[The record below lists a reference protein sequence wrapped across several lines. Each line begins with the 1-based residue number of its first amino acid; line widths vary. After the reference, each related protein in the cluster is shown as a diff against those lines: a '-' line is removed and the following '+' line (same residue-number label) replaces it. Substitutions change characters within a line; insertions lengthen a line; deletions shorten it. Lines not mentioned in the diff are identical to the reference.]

1 MSAFVKPRASQL
13 HTSRSRALD
22 WLIEQQQPNG
32 LWCVSYVQTRA
43 QEKET
48 AKVRD
53 MKLWISLAI
62 CRVFQRFASLKFFLT
77 REHLTEVLVR
87 R

>member
-1 MSAFVKPRASQL
+1 MSAFVKPRAGKL
-13 HTSRSRALD
+13 ITSRSRALN

-32 LWCVSYVQTRA
+32 LWRVSYVQPRA

-62 CRVFQRFASLKFFLT
+62 CRVFKRFS
-77 REHLTEVLVR
+77 
-87 R
+87 

>member
-1 MSAFVKPRASQL
+1 MSAFAKPRASKL
-13 HTSRSRALD
+13 NTSRSRALN

-32 LWCVSYVQTRA
+32 LWRVLYVQSRA

-62 CRVFQRFASLKFFLT
+62 CRVFKRFAT
-77 REHLTEVLVR
+77 
-87 R
+87 